1 MNPLYKELQPSDA
14 YCVRLPYPFSD
25 FDRQILTGLY
35 QPLVGHEAMAVLFT
49 LWDEAER
56 DGGAESNHYHLLNV
70 LGMPV
75 GRLFESRLAL
85 EGIGLLKTYRKSE
98 DGSRS
103 FLYELQPPLDP
114 ETFFHDA
121 ILSMFLFGKVG
132 APAYKRLMQR
142 FLVSAL
148 PDGYEDVSRS
158 FLEVYKPVT
167 ARTPEPDDENT
178 YEKKARPA
186 KLAFDGHDFDF
197 SLLMEG
203 LSAHLVS
210 RKAFTPAA
218 KDMIAR
224 LAFLYALSPLEM
236 QQVVLLAIDQDGQL
250 TEERLKRAAADYYKL
265 SVSKSAPRLEKVTAL
280 QPAAES
286 RPASAAKTKED
297 ELADYL
303 EAIPPVEMLRQI
315 NGGRE
320 PVQIDVR
327 LAQKLVLEHGL
338 PTGVVNVLLQ
348 YVLLRN
354 DGKLTNNYVE
364 RIASHWMAKKVG
376 TAREA
381 LELARTEHDKY
392 MNWKQEGGKPSTS
405 RKGAG
410 KTESVP
416 DWFYKKDEKPGAS
429 EAKQDESPEIEARRL
444 RLMKKF
450 GMAEGGAE

>member
-49 LWDEAER
+49 LWDEADR
-56 DGGAESNHYHLLNV
+56 DGGAESNHYHLLNM

-75 GRLFESRLAL
+75 GRLFEARLSL
-85 EGIGLLKTYRKSE
+85 EGIGLLKTYRKAE
-98 DGSRS
+98 GDSRS

-114 ETFFHDA
+114 ETFFHDP
-121 ILSMFLFGKVG
+121 ILSMFLYGKIG

-142 FLVSAL
+142 FLTSPVPA
-148 PDGYEDVSRS
+148 GYEEVSRS
-158 FLEVYKPVT
+158 FMDVYKPVT
-167 ARTPEPDDENT
+167 ARASEPDDPNT
-178 YEKKARPA
+178 YEKNARPA

-197 SLLMEG
+197 SLLYEG
-203 LSAHLVS
+203 LSAHLVP

-236 QQVVLLAIDQDGQL
+236 QQVVLLAIDQDAHL
-250 TEERLKRAAADYYKL
+250 TDERLKRAAADYYKL
-265 SVSKSAPRLEKVTAL
+265 SVSKSAPRVEKIPSGGQAP
-280 QPAAES
+280 QQAAG
-286 RPASAAKTKED
+286 PAKTKED

-303 EAIPPVEMLRQI
+303 EAIPPVEMLRQL
-315 NGGRE
+315 NNGRE
-320 PVQIDVR
+320 PMQIDVR

-392 MNWKQEGGKPSTS
+392 MNWKQEGGKPSAG
-405 RKGAG
+405 RKGGG

-416 DWFYKKDEKPGAS
+416 DWFYKKDDKP
-429 EAKQDESPEIEARRL
+429 EALPESQEANPEIEARRL
-444 RLMKKF
+444 RLIQKF